1 MALSSKS
8 NFQVT
13 VKHSNLYN
21 QRERG
26 EKKNWQTRTL
36 KPFVVVDIGTV
47 NLRLSYKFYEMKQI
61 RNYSNISI
69 LSFLLHSGP
78 RILSIEEKDK
88 LLSEKS
94 CL

>member
-13 VKHSNLYN
+13 VKHNNLYN

-47 NLRLSYKFYEMKQI
+47 NLRLSYRF
-61 RNYSNISI
+61 
-69 LSFLLHSGP
+69 
-78 RILSIEEKDK
+78 
-88 LLSEKS
+88 
-94 CL
+94 